1 MSSGGRRRLPTWSA
15 RNGGEARAVI
25 SARRVYRAR
34 PMIPLASER
43 RGGSRQGAEVMKRRQ
58 LIQRAAALGGAAA
71 VAPLIAA
78 CGPAATAPSASPA
91 ASAAATATAK
101 PIRTL
106 KVGYIPLTDFL
117 GMYAAIEQGYI
128 ADEGLKLEL
137 QAMSGG
143 AAIIPAIT
151 GGSLD
156 FGISNYVSTILSN
169 AQGLKIKVF
178 SDSAYD
184 SKDHSPF
191 SVVVKKGSPVK
202 AAKDLNGKKIAV
214 NTRNNI
220 VHVGVMEWMEQK
232 GGDPKTAQ
240 FVELPFPQ
248 MPAALTQGQVDA
260 IAPTEP
266 FVTVS
271 TSQDGQ
277 ILANYFAEIRDNVA
291 IAGFIST
298 EDWINKN
305 RDVAQ
310 AFHRANTKGMD
321 FVAKNEKTARDYVV
335 KYANLDP
342 ALAGKVNLSAL
353 RSTPLLDSVQFWVD
367 MSKKWGLLDKSS
379 TLKAED
385 LFVKF

>member
-1 MSSGGRRRLPTWSA
+1 
-15 RNGGEARAVI
+15 
-25 SARRVYRAR
+25 
-34 PMIPLASER
+34 
-43 RGGSRQGAEVMKRRQ
+43 MKRRQ
-58 LIQRAAALGGAAA
+58 LIQRAVALGGAAA
-71 VAPLIAA
+71 AAPLIAA
-78 CGPAATAPSASPA
+78 CGPAATAPTASPA
-91 ASAAATATAK
+91 ASAGATPAATAK

-117 GMYAAIEQGYI
+117 GMYAAIEQGYM

-191 SVVVKKGSPVK
+191 SVVVKKGSPIQ

-220 VHVGVMEWMEQK
+220 VHVGVMEWMERK
-232 GGDPKTAQ
+232 GGDPKSAQ

-321 FVAKNEKTARDYVV
+321 FVAKNDKTARDYVV
-335 KYANLDP
+335 KYSNLDP
-342 ALAGKVNLSAL
+342 ALAGKINLSAL

>member
-1 MSSGGRRRLPTWSA
+1 
-15 RNGGEARAVI
+15 
-25 SARRVYRAR
+25 
-34 PMIPLASER
+34 
-43 RGGSRQGAEVMKRRQ
+43 MKRRQ
-58 LIQRAAALGGAAA
+58 LIKGAAALGGAAA
-71 VAPLIAA
+71 AAPLVAA
-78 CGPAATAPSASPA
+78 CGPATTAPSASPSQ
-91 ASAAATATAK
+91 SAAATVAATPTPK
-101 PIRTL
+101 PVRTL

-117 GMYAAIEQGYI
+117 GMYAAIEQGY
-128 ADEGLKLEL
+128 AAEEGLKLEL

-156 FGISNYVSTILSN
+156 FGISNYVSTILAN

-191 SVVVKKGSPVK
+191 SVVVKKGSPIK
-202 AAKDLNGKKIAV
+202 GAKDLNGKKIAV

-220 VHVGVMEWMEQK
+220 VHVGVMEWMERK

-248 MPAALTQGQVDA
+248 MPAALSGGQVDA
-260 IAPTEP
+260 VAPTEP

-298 EDWINKN
+298 EDWISKN

-310 AFHRANTKGMD
+310 AFHRANTKGID
-321 FVAKNEKTARDYVV
+321 FVAKNEKIARDYVV

-342 ALAGKVNLSAL
+342 ALAGKVNLATL
-353 RSTPLLDSVQFWVD
+353 RSTPLVDSVQFWVD